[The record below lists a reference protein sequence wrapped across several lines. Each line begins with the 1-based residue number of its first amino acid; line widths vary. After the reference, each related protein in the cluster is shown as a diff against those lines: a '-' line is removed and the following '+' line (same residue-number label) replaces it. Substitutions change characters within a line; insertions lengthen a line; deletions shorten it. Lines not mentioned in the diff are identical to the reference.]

1 MKTKSKQKQ
10 EEQKKSHTVSGQELF
25 VNDTKLAATTSS
37 PWKSAVMRLKGR
49 EFQNLSEAV
58 SALAGEV
65 EMKLGVSP
73 ETAKEESE
81 LLEMLIK
88 SEPAFEQL
96 LRSELRIKE

>member
-10 EEQKKSHTVSGQELF
+10 PEQKRSPTVSGQELF
-25 VNDTKLAATTSS
+25 VKDTA
-37 PWKSAVMRLKGR
+37 PKSAPKSAWQTAVTRLKGR

-65 EMKLGVSP
+65 ELKLGVSP
-73 ETAKEESE
+73 ETAKEECE